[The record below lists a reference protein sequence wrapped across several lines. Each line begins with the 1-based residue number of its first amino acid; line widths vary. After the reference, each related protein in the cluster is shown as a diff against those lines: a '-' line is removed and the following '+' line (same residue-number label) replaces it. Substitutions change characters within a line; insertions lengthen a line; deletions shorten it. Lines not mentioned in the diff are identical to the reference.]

1 MTPLCVNN
9 STTLLVPTSTFSSEL
24 SRSFSSSP
32 SVKANNRKSSHLDY
46 HEILAKDLYPICQS
60 CGTLFQHE
68 DENARGYFKE
78 ITPKVF
84 GHNSIKTKSSE
95 KYNELIEKMD
105 ENSLKVLLNERKT
118 VGGFEEEEPAVK
130 SPEEHALEEEEP
142 EIDLDNIKIEDVKH
156 DELDSQMKT
165 DSKEENT
172 EDSKVEESVET
183 NDNKQETTDQLR
195 LTLENSDRI
204 AAINRGDLK
213 RASINRGLCTTCR
226 EVKGGKYLPL
236 LGDRLSD
243 EEILK
248 KIPRNATIV
257 HVISGADFPAS
268 VNPNINKIANGRDVI
283 YAITKADMIVTDK
296 GKVKERVMPYI
307 KDEMN
312 RLFGVDPEKVF
323 LLSAMRTWYV
333 NELYNALPKL
343 FYLVGYSN
351 VGKTKLAHAIA
362 QKDNCKA
369 NVPIEI
375 QQRFYGSNDIPG
387 MTHDEIAY
395 PLQKMRMVDLPPVG
409 KENDAIWNVLKD
421 ENVLDIAKGKSFA
434 RRSICISVKR
444 QVLSK
449 PGWTLSLGGLVF
461 LETPK
466 DSTATFIVWAPMQ
479 RYETVVQRFNTY
491 EKAVDRAATQVGQ
504 HKDWFVTK
512 PYDKEDAPPELV
524 PEKVMELSVKAGGI
538 DLSVFGLG
546 HIQIRANGSIPKE
559 GHTLNVYALP
569 GIKVVTKT
577 PLLSYLQDYKDQ
589 NQQPPKSNKK
599 FKKYGSN
606 SRKN

>member
-1 MTPLCVNN
+1 
-9 STTLLVPTSTFSSEL
+9 
-24 SRSFSSSP
+24 
-32 SVKANNRKSSHLDY
+32 
-46 HEILAKDLYPICQS
+46 
-60 CGTLFQHE
+60 
-68 DENARGYFKE
+68 
-78 ITPKVF
+78 
-84 GHNSIKTKSSE
+84 
-95 KYNELIEKMD
+95 MD

-351 VGKTKLAHAIA
+351 VGKTKLAHAIS

-512 PYDKEDAPPELV
+512 PYDKKDAPPELV

-606 SRKN
+606 FRKN